1 MRALGI
7 VFAVLI
13 SASCSAPTTAPLRV
27 VRFSGTHTVAAFE
40 RSVTDA
46 VAAQRLYDALSS
58 MPPAQS
64 RWCAYGTGAGYRLTF
79 TDTIRRTLVATVEI
93 AGCYDAVM
101 NGRDRRSTN
110 DAFWKVFANTLGLDA
125 WDSSQLFPPP
135 LSVSAL
141 GTGSRAPALRDRFA
155 PRRR

>member
-13 SASCSAPTTAPLRV
+13 GASCSAPTTAPLRV
-27 VRFSGTHTVAAFE
+27 VRFSGTHPVAEFE

-46 VAAQRLYDALSS
+46 AAAQRIYDALSS
-58 MPPAQS
+58 LPLAQS
-64 RWCAYGTGAGYRLTF
+64 RWCAYGTGAGYQLTF
-79 TDTIRRTLVATVEI
+79 TDTTRRTLEATVEI
-93 AGCYDAVM
+93 AGCYEAVM
-101 NGRDRRSTN
+101 HGSDRRSTN
-110 DAFWKVFANTLGLDA
+110 DAFWSVFANTLGLEP

-135 LSVSAL
+135 LGVSGL